1 MKSPNSIE
9 HLSWDSQ
16 FMGYK
21 VGKYTARNLTTQKIM
36 TAITRAKEQ
45 GFILLYLSIP
55 GKYITL
61 KNFAKKNGGLL
72 VDTKITYKRDISK
85 SSITSESL
93 DTHISSILHKKTSR
107 MLNKLAIS
115 AGHFSRFF
123 KDKNIK
129 PETCRML
136 YKEWVRKSLTG
147 ELADNVLVYKDEKKI
162 LGFITY
168 KISNRT
174 GRIGLIAVSKASQGR
189 SIGTKLMQYALWEMK
204 ERHVK
209 TIEVVTQKANKSA
222 CAFYKKNG
230 YDIYKKEYIFHFWL

>member
-1 MKSPNSIE
+1 MKAPHIIE
-9 HLSWDSQ
+9 YLSWDSQ

-21 VGKYTARNLTTQKIM
+21 VGKYIASNLTTQKIM
-36 TAITRAKEQ
+36 TAITSAKEQ
-45 GFILLYLSIP
+45 GFVLVYLSIP
-55 GKYITL
+55 GKYIKL

-72 VDTKITYKRDISK
+72 VDTKITYKRDISN
-85 SSITSESL
+85 SSITRESL
-93 DTHISSILHKKTSR
+93 DTHISSIFHKKTSR

-129 PETCRML
+129 RETCRTL

-204 ERHVK
+204 ERKVK
-209 TIEVVTQKANKSA
+209 TIEVVTQHANKSA

>member
-1 MKSPNSIE
+1 M
-9 HLSWDSQ
+9 Q
-16 FMGYK
+16 
-21 VGKYTARNLTTQKIM
+21 
-36 TAITRAKEQ
+36 
-45 GFILLYLSIP
+45 
-55 GKYITL
+55 
-61 KNFAKKNGGLL
+61 KKNGGLL
-72 VDTKITYKRDISK
+72 VDTKITYRRDISHVHIDK
-85 SSITSESL
+85 EL
-93 DTHISSILHKKTSR
+93 VDTHISSIFHKKTSR
-107 MLNKLAIS
+107 TLNKLAIS

-123 KDKNIK
+123 KDKHIK
-129 PETCRML
+129 KETCRML

-189 SIGTKLMQYALWEMK
+189 SIGTKLMQSALWEMK
-204 ERHVK
+204 KKNVK
-209 TIEVVTQKANKSA
+209 TIEVVTQNANKSA